1 MKGLKQQRETRIT
14 RMRNP
19 REGSNRWR
27 MKITVDKRAT
37 TVATTIRKHRL
48 KFSTPQSAIGSPPLS
63 PFLPFP
69 MIMLTST
76 TVSRHTFP
84 PPSSPPVSINV
95 SITNVAHTCFCT
107 LPFPRLSTYLF
118 VSSSFFLSPLF
129 SLRPSNDRFSI
140 KPVIDK
146 PPLGHGRESCNGEID
161 FGGFVVYFFLFYFL
175 FSYST
180 MNFKRY
186 KFTREGART
195 RNVDL

>member
-1 MKGLKQQRETRIT
+1 
-14 RMRNP
+14 
-19 REGSNRWR
+19 

-48 KFSTPQSAIGSPPLS
+48 KFSTPQSAIGSLPPLS

-76 TVSRHTFP
+76 TVSRHTFFP
-84 PPSSPPVSINV
+84 PLSPPVSINV

-118 VSSSFFLSPLF
+118 VSSSFFPSPLP
-129 SLRPSNDRFSI
+129 SLRPSNDWFSI

-146 PPLGHGRESCNGEID
+146 PPLGRESCNGKID
-161 FGGFVVYFFLFYFL
+161 FGGFVVYFFYFI
-175 FSYST
+175 FFFRS
-180 MNFKRY
+180 FHDE
-186 KFTREGART
+186 F
-195 RNVDL
+195 